1 MHATILVVEKLM
13 NFIHRIYTWF
23 HCRRYT
29 PLEKYYKIY
38 GSILREVREE
48 TYREFPDETRI
59 LIEFIDNWIDL
70 IPRDKELMHGVMNSL
85 SGILLLYLWKLSNW
99 ITYEILSGKYFEA
112 IGSLRFLFE
121 GSIYA
126 VVIED
131 AIERV
136 VYERWGT
143 LSGIGLKAE
152 IFKLWDECRRKRV
165 VEKGNVNMDKVKE
178 VVGSYINRHATK
190 LSEDKRK
197 EYLEVYVRILS
208 DRRLYLPVS
217 SMIDEALKLLKLDNK
232 FANRL
237 RDVWRVLSR
246 YLHFSHAFLEAIL
259 NNPALLSLEVKDPA
273 MFKKALSLYFET
285 LDLYYTVLAW
295 RFLRLRKNVKNVIE
309 WWEQYLGRTFSL
321 VKAFLEANN

>member
-1 MHATILVVEKLM
+1 MAEKLM
-13 NFIHRIYTWF
+13 SLIHRIYTWF
-23 HCRRYT
+23 YRKEYT

-112 IGSLRFLFE
+112 VRNLRFLFE

-152 IFKLWDECRRKRV
+152 IFKLWDECKRKRV
-165 VEKGNVNMDKVKE
+165 MEKGNVNVDKVKE
-178 VVGSYINRHATK
+178 IVGSFINRHATK
-190 LSEDKRK
+190 LPEDKRK
-197 EYLEVYVRILS
+197 EYVEVYVRILS

-217 SMIDEALKLLKLDNK
+217 NMIDEVLKLLELNSK
-232 FANRL
+232 FAKKL
-237 RDVWRVLSR
+237 RDMWRELSR

-259 NNPALLSLEVKDPA
+259 NNPALLSLEVKDPE
-273 MFKKALSLYFET
+273 MFRKALSLYFET